1 MRLYTR
7 CGFRRNDLQT
17 FIILWMTLFIN
28 KKLGCYRKNRAYSLD
43 NCIHKKVVL
52 SQRWPRNAPI
62 NGCPENF
69 RDSLTTLAAT
79 LPKSFHRLLFW
90 LTLWMCV
97 QNLKSVA
104 LPVPEIIG
112 GTQKCTWLLG
122 TSSSDSHRGSASGA
136 NLGNCRP
143 QAFDAH
149 LTSKPW
155 LCSVLELFKNSHGGR
170 AP

>member
-79 LPKSFHRLLFW
+79 LPKIFHRLLFW

-104 LPVPEIIG
+104 LPVQEIIG
-112 GTQKCTWLLG
+112 GTQKIGRSLPGYAHTLYPPQKILDAYHTDYLSMCTRFPAIFDCTFELG
-122 TSSSDSHRGSASGA
+122 LRTPNVGKG
-136 NLGNCRP
+136 RP
-143 QAFDAH
+143 
-149 LTSKPW
+149 
-155 LCSVLELFKNSHGGR
+155 
-170 AP
+170 